1 VKMAQATLYVGTV
14 DGNPLQGD
22 PVQGDP
28 EARDPDLEFGLRQRA
43 RLFETILSDLLG
55 DNAIGCLG
63 LIPEPLLRHY
73 PALRLAGQLGTPPL
87 RRYAADLVQA
97 PDRGWRVRA
106 DRTCAPANHPMAKLF
121 EAPALAPFL
130 PALCR
135 ALLRETLRL
144 PSVSTLWL
152 HDAASRTQWAAEP
165 RKWLLHDG
173 LRQPT
178 SFHAPDSLADR
189 RDWQRRLE
197 TTPWALAATHAW
209 CWRIGRA
216 DRSLHATLLGPR
228 PAPECPSLS
237 SATGRTLGRT
247 TGRTHIA
254 KRVGYNSTSTI
265 AARSRP
271 ANEIDE
277 GP

>member
-1 VKMAQATLYVGTV
+1 MKMAQATLYVGTV

-55 DNAIGCLG
+55 DNAIGRLG

-121 EAPALAPFL
+121 EAPALAPSCRPSAAPSCGRPFACPRSRRCGSTTPL
-130 PALCR
+130 PAPNGPPSPASGCCMTVFGSQPRFMPRTASLTVATGNVASKQR
-135 ALLRETLRL
+135 PGRL
-144 PSVSTLWL
+144 PLLTPGVG
-152 HDAASRTQWAAEP
+152 AS
-165 RKWLLHDG
+165 
-173 LRQPT
+173 
-178 SFHAPDSLADR
+178 
-189 RDWQRRLE
+189 
-197 TTPWALAATHAW
+197 
-209 CWRIGRA
+209 GRA